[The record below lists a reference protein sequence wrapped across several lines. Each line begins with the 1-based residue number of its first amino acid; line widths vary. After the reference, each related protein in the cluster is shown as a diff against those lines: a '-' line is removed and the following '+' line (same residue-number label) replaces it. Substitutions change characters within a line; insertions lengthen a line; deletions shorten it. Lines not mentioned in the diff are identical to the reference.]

1 MKLEKLITNLHA
13 GDKTYTRAVVRDC
26 FTKEGEVVEYIKV
39 YKVASG
45 VRFPDGEF
53 VPLFDNHGRIA
64 DFAK

>member
-13 GDKTYTRAVVRDC
+13 GDKTYTRAIVRDS
-26 FTKEGEVVEYIKV
+26 FKKEGDVVEFIKV
-39 YKVASG
+39 YKVAPN

-53 VPLFDNHGRIA
+53 VPLFDNLGRIA